1 MMQIDMNFLFLGQSR
16 LLGGENAQSESLF
29 FSKNMQIVKEFK
41 IHSSTVYLEK
51 FIVNGNKMIISL
63 GLDINKSNSL
73 PHDKSMNQ

>member
-16 LLGGENAQSESLF
+16 LLAGENVQSESLF

-63 GLDINKSNSL
+63 GLDINKSTSL
-73 PHDKSMNQ
+73 SPDKTMSQ